1 MTIIAITRPVSDS
14 LTSCEISF
22 IHRKSIDLTLAK
34 KQHQQYVDALK
45 EAGCQILEAPLLND
59 HADAVFVEDT
69 CLITDELAIITR
81 TGAES
86 RRGECASTAKLIKQ
100 HRPVAYIKAPGTADG
115 GDMLL
120 MGKTLYVGHSDR
132 TNQAGIEQLTELLK
146 PQNIT
151 VQPVRTWACLH
162 LKSAVTALSDD
173 TVLIQPAWLKD
184 NPFKKYRCIEVA
196 PDEPHA
202 ANVLRIARDG
212 QPDAII
218 MPNNFPK
225 TTKRLKEAGFDPI
238 LVDVGELQKAE
249 GAATCCSIIIPHKKT
264 STEGRGFT
272 AST

>member
-22 IHRKSIDLTLAK
+22 INRESIDLTLAK
-34 KQHQQYVDALK
+34 KQHHQYITTLK
-45 EAGCQILEAPLLND
+45 QVGCDVLEAPKLD
-59 HADAVFVEDT
+59 EHADAVFVEDT

-86 RRGECASTAKLIKQ
+86 RRGECDSTAELIKD
-100 HRPVAYIKAPGTADG
+100 HRPIARIKPPGTADG

-132 TNQAGIEQLTELLK
+132 TNQSGIDQLTELLK

-162 LKSAVTALSDD
+162 LKSAVTALDED

-196 PDEPHA
+196 PEEPHA
-202 ANVLRIARDG
+202 ANVLRIAREG
-212 QPDAII
+212 EPDAII

-225 TTKRLKEAGFDPI
+225 TTKRLKDAGFDPI

-249 GAATCCSIIIPHKKT
+249 GAATCCSIIIPKK
-264 STEGRGFT
+264 E
-272 AST
+272 ASSQKHT